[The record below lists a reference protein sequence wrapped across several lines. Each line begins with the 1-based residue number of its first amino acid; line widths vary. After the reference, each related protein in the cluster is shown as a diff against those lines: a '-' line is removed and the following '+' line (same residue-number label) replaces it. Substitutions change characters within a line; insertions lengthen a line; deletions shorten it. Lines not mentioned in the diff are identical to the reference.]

1 MASKSP
7 ATTLNVAFC
16 GHSSSGKTTLVES
29 LLFKGGAIPRKGSVD
44 DGTTVTDYDAEEKDR
59 KHSIDLTCAH
69 FETKGHQITLV
80 DTPGYGDFIGQV
92 YSAVPAVE
100 CMVVVVDADEGVRP
114 NTRKVWQIAETL
126 NLPCMVVINRL
137 DREQAKQDEIL
148 KQVQEQLSPKCIPL
162 NLPDGSGPAFSTVE
176 VTLGNPAASDGAKTT
191 AANLLET
198 VVESNDAL
206 MERYLEGEELP
217 DEEVRAQ
224 LKAAVATRSVFPVLH
239 ASAEKDIGV
248 PELIDAILQC
258 APPASN
264 ALGRTVHAPATPE
277 ETFALKTG
285 LEDPFCAHVFR
296 VVSDPYV
303 GKLSFLRIFSGS
315 LSHNGQFLNPH
326 TGKQEKV
333 GKLVVV
339 QGKEQEPV
347 ESAGAGQIVALLK
360 LEGLKAYD
368 TLTSD
373 KPVILDPPALP
384 TPMYSRAVEPK
395 SKADEKKFAE
405 AIPKIIDEDVT
416 VQAKRD
422 RRTHEMV
429 VSGISQLHLSTLW
442 DRLKSRYGVEVLT
455 KEPKTPYLETITAK
469 GDDHYRHKKQTGG
482 AGEFAEVW
490 LRVEPKE
497 RGEGIEFVSSV
508 FGGAISASYVSSCE
522 KGIRAVLDRGVIAG
536 CPVVDV
542 KVDVYDGKEHPV
554 DSKDVAF
561 QKAGRE
567 AFKLAIKQAKPVL
580 LEPIVNL
587 EVSFPVENMGDIQG
601 DLNRRRARVVGMD
614 SIGGFQ
620 ALKAQVPLAEIA
632 DYASSLGSMT
642 GGQGS
647 YGIEMSHYENVPSNI
662 QQKVCEAAKA
672 ELEKDD

>member
-1 MASKSP
+1 MKVRRLP
-7 ATTLNVAFC
+7 ITT
-16 GHSSSGKTTLVES
+16 H
-29 LLFKGGAIPRKGSVD
+29 
-44 DGTTVTDYDAEEKDR
+44 R
-59 KHSIDLTCAH
+59 KHSIDLACAY
-69 FETKGHQITLV
+69 FETQGHTVNVI

-92 YSAVPAVE
+92 YSALPAVE
-100 CMVVVVDADEGVRP
+100 CLVLVVDADEGVRP
-114 NTRKVWQIAETL
+114 NTRKVWQIAEAL
-126 NLPCMVVINRL
+126 NVACLVVINRM
-137 DREQAKQDEIL
+137 DREQARPDEAL
-148 KQVQEQLSPKCIPL
+148 KKIQEQLSPKCIPL
-162 NLPDGSGPAFSTVE
+162 NLPDGSGSGFSVVE
-176 VTLGNPAASDGAKTT
+176 VTLGNKGGSDETKAI

-198 VVESNDAL
+198 VVESNDSL
-206 MERYLEGEELP
+206 MERYLEGQELS
-217 DEEVRAQ
+217 DEEVQAQ
-224 LKAAVATRSVFPVLH
+224 LKDAVAKRAVFPVLH
-239 ASAEKDIGV
+239 TSAEKDIGV
-248 PELIDAILQC
+248 AELIDAILQC
-258 APPASN
+258 APLASN
-264 ALGRTVHAPATPE
+264 ALGRIVHAPATPE
-277 ETFALKTG
+277 ETFPLKTG
-285 LEDPFCAHVFR
+285 AQDPFCAHVFR

-303 GKLSFLRIFSGS
+303 GKLTFLRIFSGS
-315 LSHNGQFLNPH
+315 LSHNEHFLNPQ
-326 TGKQEKV
+326 TGKPEKV
-333 GKLVVV
+333 GKLVFV
-339 QGKEQEPV
+339 QGKEQESA

-373 KPVILDPPALP
+373 NSIVLDPPSLP

-405 AIPKIIDEDVT
+405 TMPKVIDEDVM

-442 DRLKSRYGVEVLT
+442 DRLKSRYGVEVAT
-455 KEPKTPYLETITAK
+455 KEPKTPYLETITVK
-469 GDDHYRHKKQTGG
+469 GDDHYRHRKQSGG

-490 LRVEPKE
+490 LRVEPRE
-497 RGEGIEFVSSV
+497 RGEGVEFVSTV
-508 FGGAISASYVSSCE
+508 FGGSISASYVASVE

-567 AFKLAIKQAKPVL
+567 AFKLAMKQAKPVL

-587 EVSFPVENMGDIQG
+587 DVSFPVESMGDIQG
-601 DLNRRRARVVGMD
+601 DLNRRRARVIGMD
-614 SIGGFQ
+614 AVGGFQ
-620 ALKAQVPLAEIA
+620 TLKAQVPLAEIA

-672 ELEKDD
+672 DLEKDD